1 MKNILLFIILLIS
14 IKMISQPT
22 ISFTF
27 DDGITEDR
35 CGYSFKDWNA
45 MLLGHLE
52 KANIKTIFFVT
63 GKNKIDENGKFLL
76 NSWNEKGHR
85 IGNHTY
91 THPYYNSEKVS
102 FNDFSQELIKTD
114 KVINSYSNYI
124 RLFRFPYL
132 KEGNTQGKVD
142 SIRQFLK
149 EKKYKNGHVTIDA
162 SDWYIDSRLRKRLK
176 ENSDA
181 NIEGFKNF
189 YLQHIFERA
198 TFYENL
204 SYKMTGRHINHT
216 LLLHHNLTAALFL
229 DDLIQMFKEKGWN
242 IIPAEEAYKDPIF
255 NKSPN
260 HAGES
265 LIWALAKDSGDF
277 EEILRYPAEDSRYE
291 KNKMDH
297 LGL

>member
-1 MKNILLFIILLIS
+1 MMLLIS
-14 IKMISQPT
+14 AKMISQPT

-91 THPYYNSEKVS
+91 THPYYNSKKVS
-102 FNDFSQELIKTD
+102 FKDFSGELIKTD
-114 KVINSYSNYI
+114 EVINGYSNYI

-176 ENSDA
+176 ENPDA
-181 NIEGFKNF
+181 DIEGFKNF

-198 TFYENL
+198 TFYEDL
-204 SYKMTGRHINHT
+204 SHKITGRHINHT

-255 NKSPN
+255 NKNPN
-260 HAGES
+260 HVGES

>member
-1 MKNILLFIILLIS
+1 MMLLIS
-14 IKMISQPT
+14 AKMISQPT

-91 THPYYNSEKVS
+91 THPYYNSKKVS
-102 FNDFSQELIKTD
+102 FKDFSGELIKTD
-114 KVINSYSNYI
+114 EVINGYSNYI

-176 ENSDA
+176 ENPDA
-181 NIEGFKNF
+181 DIEGFKNF

-198 TFYENL
+198 TFYEDL
-204 SYKMTGRHINHT
+204 SHKITGRHINHT

-229 DDLIQMFKEKGWN
+229 DDLIHMFKEKGWK
-242 IIPAEEAYKDPIF
+242 IIPADEAYKDLIF
-255 NKSPN
+255 KENPK

-277 EEILRYPAEDSRYE
+277 EDILRYPAEDSRYE
-291 KNKMDH
+291 KDKMDR